1 VELKIPS
8 EVPAV
13 TQREIRRATPNLA
26 ECRTVQDRGLG
37 SRIGHVLMRNSICQK
52 EKPELNLPLFSFI
65 SSEIRAYVYPKFH
78 LLSAG
83 KERIVSAY

>member
-1 VELKIPS
+1 
-8 EVPAV
+8 
-13 TQREIRRATPNLA
+13 
-26 ECRTVQDRGLG
+26 
-37 SRIGHVLMRNSICQK
+37 MRNSICQK